1 MLREVYVSGRWG
13 CLTKLYWVSGYA
25 ILLQRTTLYGG
36 RLWEANMI
44 MIGVGGVQRRSKEG
58 MVFVYGSI
66 SEQVG
71 IGLPSYLFFSQKR
84 NPCLLFA

>member
-1 MLREVYVSGRWG
+1 
-13 CLTKLYWVSGYA
+13 
-25 ILLQRTTLYGG
+25 
-36 RLWEANMI
+36 MI
-44 MIGVGGVQRRSKEG
+44 MIGVGGVQRRLEEG